1 MVVRSASVGWAFRL
15 SPGVARPASSLPL
28 EKRLTMSWPAKDPA
42 SCYSHV
48 LGVALSIT
56 GLMTWI
62 VESHGD
68 PWRVVGFSIY
78 GSSLSEGGPDG
89 ARRGPTGAEP
99 AFAEGSQGIVWLHSV
114 SAVEWAGTILRLGL
128 SRAKTPRSATV
139 ATRQEAAPSRLG
151 QADASA

>member
-1 MVVRSASVGWAFRL
+1 
-15 SPGVARPASSLPL
+15 
-28 EKRLTMSWPAKDPA
+28 MSWPAKDPA

-48 LGVALSIT
+48 LGVALSIP
-56 GLMTWI
+56 GPMTWI